1 MTDLLIGIFATLFV
15 VLLFPY
21 IWRFS
26 INAGAIIT
34 SELSDS
40 LNTAISEYKTTWK
53 DCIEDVRRFIYG
65 SEKR

>member
-1 MTDLLIGIFATLFV
+1 MTDLLIGIFVAVLV

-34 SELSDS
+34 SELADLLKTS
-40 LNTAISEYKTTWK
+40 ISEYKTTWK
-53 DCIEDVRRFIYG
+53 DFIEDVRRFIHNG
-65 SEKR
+65 

>member
-1 MTDLLIGIFATLFV
+1 MTDLLIGIFVAVLV

-26 INAGAIIT
+26 FNVGAIIT
-34 SELSDS
+34 SELGDS

-53 DCIEDVRRFIYG
+53 DCIEDIRRFIYG
-65 SEKR
+65 C